1 MKLRVALDNVDRVI
15 AFGVLVP
22 AALGPLVFSDYWVS
36 FILTQV
42 FWYAILAMSLIF
54 LSAYGGMVS
63 LAQTALFGISGF
75 VLGNVVLNVAAG
87 NTKGLNLGWN
97 PWLGILLGIL
107 FATAFGFLFGALASR
122 SAGIYFLMITLTIA
136 VIANYFFG
144 QVTLLSG
151 FSGVSNIYQRAPG
164 FLGGDVQKHPDRL
177 YYLALVVA
185 LVVYALIR
193 YVVKTPFGLAL
204 QGIRDDPVKMS
215 SLGYNVPLHRT
226 LAFTFASFVASISGV
241 VFVWWNGHID
251 PGTINLTAVLNLLTI
266 AVIGGLYRLEGAW
279 VGALAFVIIQDYV
292 RDVNVPLIGG
302 SFNTV
307 IGLIFLAI
315 IVVSP
320 GGLLG
325 MWETGKAWLVRL
337 AGGDQALPQ
346 AAAGAEP
353 TAGPAG

>member
-1 MKLRVALDNVDRVI
+1 VRLRAVLDNTDRGI
-15 AFGVLVP
+15 VLAALVLG
-22 AALGPLVFSDYWVS
+22 ALGPLVFSAYWVS

-42 FWYAILAMSLIF
+42 FWYAILAMSMIF

-75 VLGNVVLNVAAG
+75 VLGNVVLNVASG

-97 PWLGILLGIL
+97 PWLGILLGIVV
-107 FATAFGFLFGALASR
+107 ATVFGLLFGALASR

-151 FSGVSNIYQRAPG
+151 FSGINNIYNRAPG
-164 FLGGDVQKHPDRL
+164 FLGGNVQNHPDRL

-185 LVVYALIR
+185 LAVYALIR
-193 YVVKTPFGLAL
+193 YVVRTPFGLAL
-204 QGIRDDPVKMS
+204 QGVRDDPVKMS

-226 LAFTFASFVASISGV
+226 LAFGFASFIASLAGV
-241 VFVWWNGHID
+241 IFVWWNGEID
-251 PGTINLTAVLNLLTI
+251 PNTIGLTAVLNLLTI

-279 VGALAFVIIQDYV
+279 IGALAFILIQNYV
-292 RDVNVPLIGG
+292 RDVTVPVIGG

-325 MWETGKAWLVRL
+325 LWETGKDWLVRL
-337 AGGDQALPQ
+337 AGGGASRPP

-353 TAGPAG
+353 TTGPAA